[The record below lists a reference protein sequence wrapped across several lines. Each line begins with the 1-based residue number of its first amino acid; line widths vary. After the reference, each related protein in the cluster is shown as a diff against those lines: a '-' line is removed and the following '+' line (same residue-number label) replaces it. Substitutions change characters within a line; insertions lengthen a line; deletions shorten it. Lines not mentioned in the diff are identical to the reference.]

1 MAMLQL
7 IDGPARKV
15 LYVFDRDT
23 DLLQK
28 AHKNTY
34 FQAYIIQ
41 CIVSYKHGD
50 FEWIDTDIVG
60 A

>member
-1 MAMLQL
+1 MMVRVKK
-7 IDGPARKV
+7 I

-23 DLLQK
+23 DILQK

-41 CIVSYKHGD
+41 CIVSIMVSG
-50 FEWIDTDIVG
+50 
-60 A
+60 